1 MRHWLRL
8 MKRLLTFAIVLSSL
22 SIPAFAAKNSQTV
35 KLSSPTTVGSTK
47 LPAGDYKI
55 SWTGSAPDVQVTL
68 EQKDVQKPVTVTL
81 AGKLVPAKHDRTQ
94 LTTSNQAGSVTL
106 ESVQLKDATLSFTR
120 TTASG
125 Q

>member
-1 MRHWLRL
+1 MRF

-35 KLSSPTTVGSTK
+35 KLSNPTTVGSTK

-68 EQKDVQKPVTVTL
+68 EQKNVQKPVTVTL
-81 AGKLVPAKHDRTQ
+81 PAKLVPAKHDGTQ
-94 LTTSNQAGSVTL
+94 LTTSNQAGAVTL
-106 ESVQLKDATLSFTR
+106 ESVQFKDSTLSFISTPG
-120 TTASG
+120 SG

>member
-1 MRHWLRL
+1 MRF

-22 SIPAFAAKNSQTV
+22 SIPAFAAKNSQTINLPDPV
-35 KLSSPTTVGSTK
+35 TVGSTK

-68 EQKDVQKPVTVTL
+68 EQKGVQKPVTVTL
-81 AGKLVPAKHDRTQ
+81 PGKLVPAKNDRTE
-94 LTTSNQAGSVTL
+94 LTTNTQAGSVTL
-106 ESVQLKDATLSFTR
+106 ESVQLKDSTLSFTS
-120 TTASG
+120 TPASG